1 MCSPKRESQDTDCF
15 HGIRSCN
22 GSTFRSDF
30 TNEHE
35 HHNKVSQQVELF
47 EVFFETQISEAGLCQ

>member
-15 HGIRSCN
+15 YWIRSCN

-35 HHNKVSQQVELF
+35 HHNKDVTSGNFGGFL
-47 EVFFETQISEAGLCQ
+47 